1 MQRRRVGAETPYAYG
16 APGPAPGAY
25 DASAGVRNAPGLM
38 PFEDARERK
47 RRGGPAAAVA
57 KRANPWY
64 VLLVVVVMFLWLARY
79 SRKEVVS
86 KREVR
91 RHRDGLEG
99 DLRDARA
106 RLTTLESELFKK
118 NKDYESVVRLV
129 DGMRSDLESA
139 KHEAASAKLEAE
151 KAANEIAQR
160 KANTYEDGCVKELE
174 KLKKDSELAR
184 HKCRV
189 TELELE
195 RAKHEAMFSKQHI
208 KEEVIKEDIADLD
221 KALREDIDKLK
232 EEAAAEAKGN
242 SSLSP

>member
-1 MQRRRVGAETPYAYG
+1 MQRRRAGAETPYAYG
-16 APGPAPGAY
+16 APGPAPGVY
-25 DASAGVRNAPGLM
+25 DPGAGVRQAPGLM

-57 KRANPWY
+57 KRTNPWY

-86 KREVR
+86 KRAVR

-106 RLTTLESELFKK
+106 RMTTLENELFQK
-118 NKDYESVVRLV
+118 NKEYERVVRLV
-129 DGMRSDLESA
+129 DGMRSDLETA

-160 KANTYEDGCVKELE
+160 KANTHEDGCKKELE
-174 KLKKDSELAR
+174 NLKKESELAR

-195 RAKHEAMFSKQHI
+195 RARHEAMFNKQHI
-208 KEEVIKEDIADLD
+208 KEEVIKADIADLD
-221 KALREDIDKLK
+221 QALKADIDQLK
-232 EEAAAEAKGN
+232 AEAAAEAKD
-242 SSLSP
+242 SSSPAS